1 MSAAGEHDLPDD
13 VEALKA
19 LLLAEREAHRVALR
33 EQALNIEQLK
43 QTIAKLRHDRFGPSS
58 ERRALLGQLE
68 LSLFELEEDQAEA
81 ETRHE
86 INAPRG
92 IKVQPFDRRSNAAWK
107 PAVRPPCS
115 NRGGRKATS
124 GWPRAWG
131 SSPSRSACGRG

>member
-1 MSAAGEHDLPDD
+1 MSAAGEPDLPDD

-86 INAPRG
+86 QEGAEEE
-92 IKVQPFDRRSNAAWK
+92 
-107 PAVRPPCS
+107 
-115 NRGGRKATS
+115 GR
-124 GWPRAWG
+124 
-131 SSPSRSACGRG
+131 